1 MLTGNAKIFAITTVL
16 FAVIGIICFGLAVTT
31 IGKYTGQK
39 QRVHHLEQ
47 KILAGKQEI
56 LKVPEMIGKLRVADK
71 ANKEFE
77 VQVAELTESNE
88 EMESELTELQKE
100 LTIVTIA
107 KAVLETDKGGYT
119 KNLIEARQ
127 AVEEL
132 RKQLGATDGGA
143 RVDDVS
149 FHGELTIDIPHS
161 EIAEEVSILEYTK
174 ADSSG
179 LQNTLDSIRKTL
191 QSPQFLFLN
200 PGERFDKLNSLIA
213 QAKEQSEAKPELN
226 QLIKGFAEKLSSAE
240 STLSE
245 IFASL
250 DEAQTRL

>member
-1 MLTGNAKIFAITTVL
+1 MFQGKVKLFAITTVL
-16 FAVIGIICFGLAVTT
+16 FAVFGLIFFALAITT

-39 QRVHHLEQ
+39 QRVHHLEHQ
-47 KILAGKQEI
+47 ILAGKQEI

-71 ANKEFE
+71 TNKELE
-77 VQVAELTESNE
+77 ATVADLTESNG

-100 LTIVTIA
+100 LTTVTIA

-119 KNLIEARQ
+119 KNLIEARE

-132 RKQLGATDGGA
+132 RRQLGDTDGGTSI
-143 RVDDVS
+143 DDIS
-149 FHGELTIDIPHS
+149 IDEELTIDIPHP
-161 EIAEEVSILEYTK
+161 EIAEEVSTHKHTNATL
-174 ADSSG
+174 SG
-179 LQNTLDSIRKTL
+179 LQYTLDSIRKIL
-191 QSPQFLFLN
+191 QSPQFLFLS

-213 QAKEQSEAKPELN
+213 QAKQQSEAKPELN
-226 QLIKGFAEKLSSAE
+226 QLIKEFAEKLSSAE

>member
-39 QRVHHLEQ
+39 QRVHHLEN

-71 ANKEFE
+71 TNKELE
-77 VQVAELTESNE
+77 TTVVDLTESNG
-88 EMESELTELQKE
+88 EMETELTELQKE

-107 KAVLETDKGGYT
+107 KAVLETDKAGYT
-119 KNLIEARQ
+119 KNLIEARD

-132 RKQLGATDGGA
+132 RRQLGATDGGA
-143 RVDDVS
+143 SIDDIS
-149 FHGELTIDIPHS
+149 FDEELTIDIPHP
-161 EIAEEVSILEYTK
+161 EIAEEVSTHKHTEAGL
-174 ADSSG
+174 SG
-179 LQNTLDSIRKTL
+179 LQYTLDSIRKTL

-200 PGERFDKLNSLIA
+200 PGERFDKLNSLIV

-226 QLIKGFAEKLSSAE
+226 QLVKEFAEKLSSAE

-245 IFASL
+245 ICASL

>member
-16 FAVIGIICFGLAVTT
+16 FAVIGIICFGLAMTT

-71 ANKEFE
+71 TNREFE

-107 KAVLETDKGGYT
+107 KAVLETDKAGYT

-132 RKQLGATDGGA
+132 RKQLGATDGGEMIG
-143 RVDDVS
+143 DVS
-149 FHGELTIDIPHS
+149 FDGELTIDIPHP
-161 EIAEEVSILEYTK
+161 EIAEATL
-174 ADSSG
+174 SG
-179 LQNTLDSIRKTL
+179 LQYTLDSIRKIL
-191 QSPQFLFLN
+191 QSPQFLFLS

-213 QAKEQSEAKPELN
+213 QAKQQSEAKPELN
-226 QLIKGFAEKLSSAE
+226 QLIKEFAEKLSSAE